1 MADNT
6 VTLAAVSGAHG
17 VTGEVRLK
25 LFAENLDSLK
35 RYKSFND
42 GALTVKSLRPT
53 KDGAIARF
61 AEINDRNA
69 AEKLRSTVLTV
80 PREALPE
87 LGEGE
92 YYYSDLLGLPCV
104 STEGTDLGKCVAV
117 ENFGASDVL
126 EIEMPSVDGKPGKKF
141 MVPMTADAVPE
152 WGDKIVDRSRFR
164 NMTFQAQIL
173 TLYPEMF
180 PGPLGISLAGR
191 ALEERKWSCS
201 PIHIRDF
208 ATDKH
213 RTVDDTPAGGG
224 AGMVLAGGYPL
235 GGGEPCRGGAASR
248 PHPRHDPA
256 RRSNHA
262 NPHPRTRVWPRRHHH
277 LRPFRGL

>member
-1 MADNT
+1 MADST

-25 LFAENLDSLK
+25 LFAENVDSLK

-69 AEKLRSTVLTV
+69 AEKLRSTLLTV
-80 PREALPE
+80 PRDALPE

-104 STEGTDLGKCVAV
+104 STDGTDLGRCIAV

-126 EIEMPSVDGKPGKKF
+126 EIQMPSADGKPGKKF
-141 MVPMTADAVPE
+141 MVPMTAEAVPE
-152 WGDKIVDRSRFR
+152 WG
-164 NMTFQAQIL
+164 AQ
-173 TLYPEMF
+173 
-180 PGPLGISLAGR
+180 
-191 ALEERKWSCS
+191 
-201 PIHIRDF
+201 
-208 ATDKH
+208 
-213 RTVDDTPAGGG
+213 AGGRIVID
-224 AGMVLAGGYPL
+224 ADFVI
-235 GGGEPCRGGAASR
+235 
-248 PHPRHDPA
+248 
-256 RRSNHA
+256 
-262 NPHPRTRVWPRRHHH
+262 
-277 LRPFRGL
+277 